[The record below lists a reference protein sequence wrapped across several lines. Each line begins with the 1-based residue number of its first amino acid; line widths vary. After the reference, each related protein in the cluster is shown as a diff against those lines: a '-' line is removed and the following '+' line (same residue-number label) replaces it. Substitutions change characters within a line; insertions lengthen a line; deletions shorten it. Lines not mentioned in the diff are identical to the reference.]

1 MPLRV
6 VCLGLESL
14 PLIRQMVDT
23 GNPNS
28 ITDAGVGALCARAA
42 VLGAA
47 LNVKVNAVD
56 LEDKEYAAK
65 VVAEADAAM
74 AEANR
79 LEGAIFGYGTGKNGR
94 VKLLWIFKHPIP
106 TD

>member
-1 MPLRV
+1 
-6 VCLGLESL
+6 LESFS
-14 PLIRQMVDT
+14 LIRQMVDT

-56 LEDKEYAAK
+56 LEDKVYAGA
-65 VVAEADAAM
+65 VIAESDAAM
-74 AEANR
+74 AEATR
-79 LEGAIFGYGTGKNGR
+79 LEQEILAAVRTKMG
-94 VKLLWIFKHPIP
+94 V
-106 TD
+106 

>member
-1 MPLRV
+1 
-6 VCLGLESL
+6 
-14 PLIRQMVDT
+14 MVDT

-47 LNVKVNAVD
+47 LNVKVNAAD
-56 LEDKEYAAK
+56 LEDKDYAGQ

-74 AEANR
+74 TEATR
-79 LEGAIFGYGTGKNGR
+79 LESEILKIVREKMG
-94 VKLLWIFKHPIP
+94 V
-106 TD
+106 